1 MKPVLLRQE
10 NISHGDLLL
19 VAPGHPL
26 PPFPV
31 LPEMTP
37 ALPDRPD
44 ILLQPHAAQS
54 LQRLIATLDGWKQ
67 VTAVSGFRTQ
77 EEQEEIWRDTQAK
90 EGLAFTQKYVALPG
104 HSEHQ
109 TGLAIDLAAQSARI
123 DFICPDFPHTGIFQK
138 FRQLAPQFGFI
149 ERYLSGKESLTGIA
163 AEPWHFR
170 FVGVPHSIVIAQKHW
185 VLEEY
190 LSFLKNATA
199 PGHPFS
205 YRFNGIHFELFYVPM
220 EKPIETTV
228 EIPDSMSY
236 SLSGTNAGG
245 IVLTLWRSPHED

>member
-37 ALPDRPD
+37 ALPDQPD
-44 ILLQPHAAQS
+44 ILLQSHAAQS

-149 ERYLSGKESLTGIA
+149 ERYLS
-163 AEPWHFR
+163 
-170 FVGVPHSIVIAQKHW
+170 
-185 VLEEY
+185 
-190 LSFLKNATA
+190 LKNATA

-205 YRFNGIHFELFYVPM
+205 YRLRGIDFELFYVPM
-220 EKPIETTV
+220 EKQAETTV

-245 IVLTLWRSPHED
+245 IVLTLWRSPHEG